1 MINMVLVNVHVLMLR
16 GMQAEVKCRTK
27 HESKY
32 NFHQS

>member
-1 MINMVLVNVHVLMLR
+1 MINMVLVNVQVWMLY
-16 GMQAEVKCRTK
+16 GMQAVVKCRTK